1 MIHTPINFSVYV
13 LALAVITV
21 VIVTHVSHLTFLI
34 PVVWSAGALVTLGWA
49 VAVISI
55 THIAVAVNSIFFCA
69 PVFNVVRISRWD
81 SSENSVFVNLVVS
94 LYSSYSPVVGLL
106 SNEGLGDLIPWE

>member
-1 MIHTPINFSVYV
+1 MVHTPINLSVYV

-55 THIAVAVNSIFFCA
+55 THIAVAVNSISFRA
-69 PVFNVVRISRWD
+69 PAFNDVRISRWD